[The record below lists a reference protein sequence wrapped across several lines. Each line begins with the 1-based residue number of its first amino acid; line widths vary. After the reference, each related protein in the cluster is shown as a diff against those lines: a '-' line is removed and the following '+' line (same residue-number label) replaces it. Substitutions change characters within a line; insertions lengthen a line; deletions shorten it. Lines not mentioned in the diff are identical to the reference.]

1 MMQRF
6 RQPVN
11 GFTHLTGA
19 VLSACAL
26 LWLIFLTHNDPV
38 KLVAVIVYGLSLIIL
53 YSASATY
60 HLTNGSER
68 TLLWL
73 ERIDHAAIYILIAGC
88 YTPICLTVITGEWR
102 WILLAL
108 VWVLALIGVVY
119 KLLFLTQPGVFSLL
133 YYILMASIVFI
144 APPAVISMIPS
155 QVVVFLVASGIV
167 FFIGALVFGFEK
179 PNPHPLVGHHE
190 LWHLFVMT
198 GSALHFV
205 CVVLCLKAS

>member
-11 GFTHLTGA
+11 GFTHLTGG

-26 LWLIFLTHNDPV
+26 FWLILLTRGSPV
-38 KLVAVIVYGLSLIIL
+38 KLLSVIVYGLSLITL
-53 YSASATY
+53 YTASATY
-60 HLTNGSER
+60 HLTHGSER

-73 ERIDHAAIYILIAGC
+73 ERVDHAAIYVLIAGC

-102 WILLAL
+102 WILLIL
-108 VWVLALIGVVY
+108 VWTLALIGIVY
-119 KLLFLTQPGVFSLL
+119 KLLFLIKPGIFSLL
-133 YYILMASIVFI
+133 YYMLMASIVFI
-144 APPAVISMIPS
+144 APPSVISMVPPE
-155 QVVVFLVASGIV
+155 VVVFLVASGIV

-179 PNPHPLVGHHE
+179 PNPHPLIGHHE

-205 CVVLCLKAS
+205 AVVYCLKSS

>member
-26 LWLIFLTHNDPV
+26 LWLILVTHHEPI
-38 KLVAVIVYGLSLIIL
+38 KLMAVVIYGLSLITL
-53 YSASATY
+53 YAASATY
-60 HLTNGSER
+60 HLSHGSAR
-68 TLLWL
+68 KLLWL
-73 ERIDHAAIYILIAGC
+73 ERMDHAAIYVLIAGS

-102 WILLAL
+102 WILLSL

-119 KLLFLTQPGVFSLL
+119 KLLLLTRPGVFSLL
-133 YYILMASIVFI
+133 YYMLMASVVFI
-144 APPAVISMIPS
+144 APPSVISMVPPEA
-155 QVVVFLVASGIV
+155 VVFLVASGIV
-167 FFIGALVFGFEK
+167 FFIGALVFGFQK
-179 PNPHPLVGHHE
+179 PNLHPLIGHHE

-198 GSALHFV
+198 GSTLHFIA
-205 CVVLCLKAS
+205 VVLCLRSA